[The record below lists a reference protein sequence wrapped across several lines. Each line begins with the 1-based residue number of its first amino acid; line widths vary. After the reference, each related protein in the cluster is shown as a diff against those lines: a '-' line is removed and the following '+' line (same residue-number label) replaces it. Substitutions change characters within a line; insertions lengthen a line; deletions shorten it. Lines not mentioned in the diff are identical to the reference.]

1 MRQVLLAIAVAV
13 MAGVWSAPAQAAE
26 AAVRPDT
33 EFYRGKSINWIVATG
48 PGGGYDTYSRL
59 IARYMPKHLSN
70 ARIVIRN
77 VPGAGHIVGANT
89 LYAAR
94 PDGLTIGMFNTGLI
108 YNQLL
113 QRPGVRFDL
122 GRMSWIGSSAHDVRV
137 IVISKR
143 SGFASFKEM
152 QDSGQP
158 LKFAAAGVGS
168 AAYNDTRISAMA
180 LGLNVQIVS
189 GYEGQEGELSMLRG
203 DVVGQVGAAS
213 AFEGFVNSG
222 GGYYGLVISGTSR
235 VLPGVPL
242 ARDYIRN
249 ERGRRLLG
257 LIEALSE
264 LGRLVAGPP
273 GIPPARLAALRQAH
287 DRAVRDPALLAEA
300 RRINLPIDLTPGAEV
315 AAKVREALTQPP
327 EAIALLREA
336 TSVAE

>member
-1 MRQVLLAIAVAV
+1 MRSVVAIAVSLLLV
-13 MAGVWSAPAQAAE
+13 FAGTAPARAAQAA
-26 AAVRPDT
+26 AQPDT
-33 EFYRGKSINWIVATG
+33 AFYRGKTMTWIVATG
-48 PGGGYDTYSRL
+48 PGGGYDSYSRL
-59 IARYMPKHLSN
+59 IARHMQKYLPGV
-70 ARIVIRN
+70 RIIVRN

-94 PDGLTIGMFNTGLI
+94 PDGLTVGMFNTGLI

-122 GRMSWIGSSAHDVRV
+122 GKMSWIGSSAHDIRV
-137 IVISKR
+137 LVISKR
-143 SGFASFKEM
+143 SGFANFKQM
-152 QDSGQP
+152 QDHRGP

-168 AAYNDTRISAMA
+168 AAYNDTRISARA
-180 LGLNVQIVS
+180 LGLDVEIVS

-203 DVVGQVGAAS
+203 DVVAQVGAAS
-213 AFEGFVNSG
+213 AFENFVRNG

-242 ARDYIRN
+242 ARDYGRD

-264 LGRLVAGPP
+264 LGRLTAGPA

-287 DRAVRDPALLAEA
+287 DRAVQDPAFLAEA
-300 RRINLPIDLTPGAEV
+300 RQVNLPIDLTSGAEV
-315 AAKVREALTQPP
+315 EAKVRHALAQPP
-327 EAIALLREA
+327 DAVALLREA
-336 TSVAE
+336 TSVE